1 MSGRSLTC
9 NFSPKLN
16 VRVLLSA
23 GKMFALLLPRRFV
36 VVARILAIFNRL
48 RVRAPS
54 TAHEQEQRTKSKKHR
69 ATQNQNPNTRHW
81 NRQDKSKMFLYHMIG
96 VFEVKL
102 RINNI
107 IESAFFIIKN
117 ETSERRTI
125 QMKTIEHYFHVA
137 LDIALCKVVVL
148 QTLV

>member
-1 MSGRSLTC
+1 
-9 NFSPKLN
+9 
-16 VRVLLSA
+16 
-23 GKMFALLLPRRFV
+23 
-36 VVARILAIFNRL
+36 
-48 RVRAPS
+48 
-54 TAHEQEQRTKSKKHR
+54 
-69 ATQNQNPNTRHW
+69 
-81 NRQDKSKMFLYHMIG
+81 MFLYHMIG

-137 LDIALCKVVVL
+137 LDIALCKVVVI
-148 QTLV
+148 Q